1 MPPMKPTV
9 LHDARDP
16 GDDAEAL
23 RECLARLGQGGTIAR
38 QAAARLYESHA
49 PRFRAFLRMHRL
61 APEHIEVVVHE
72 VFVRLQAG
80 SRRARKLKSPRA
92 YLWSVLRNAFTDHL
106 RHVRRQRRRFAE
118 PAALDSDHDDTGVPE
133 WLELAPAPGGGS
145 ERAAHRECLAQALE
159 RLLREQPE
167 RATALAL
174 VALEGF
180 DATELAYV
188 LGKGRRA
195 AREYLA
201 QSRRAL
207 RELSQALCA
216 PATGP

>member
-1 MPPMKPTV
+1 MKPV

-23 RECLARLGQGGTIAR
+23 RGCLVRLGQGGTVAR

-72 VFVRLQAG
+72 VFVRLQVG
-80 SRRARKLKSPRA
+80 SGRARKVKSPRA

-106 RHVRRQRRRFAE
+106 RHARRQRRRFAE
-118 PAALDSDHDDTGVPE
+118 PATLGTDYEETGVPE
-133 WLELAPAPGGGS
+133 WLDLAPAKGS
-145 ERAAHRECLAQALE
+145 GAERAAHRECLAQVLE
-159 RLLREQPE
+159 RFLREQPE
-167 RATALAL
+167 RASAIAL

-180 DATELAYV
+180 EGAELAYV

-201 QSRRAL
+201 QAHRAL
-207 RELSQALCA
+207 RELTQALS
-216 PATGP
+216 PHRPGS